1 MATELF
7 LKEDKVKPGDCSGDF
22 GMWGVGQCYL
32 PPWPTG
38 AAWGAKISS
47 QPHQALYGHWV
58 EGYPPLQLHRLL
70 QDRQGY
76 HRNQLQ
82 PFPCSQEGPYSGCW
96 GRSLWEQL
104 FARIF
109 LSLEQ
114 VVVVSKTPQG
124 PQEIAESWGDVL

>member
-58 EGYPPLQLHRLL
+58 EGYPPSSSTDSYKIGKDTIGTSCSPSLL
-70 QDRQGY
+70 TRGAIFWVLGEKSLGTAVCQDFLVSGA
-76 HRNQLQ
+76 
-82 PFPCSQEGPYSGCW
+82 GSGCIKNPS
-96 GRSLWEQL
+96 RS
-104 FARIF
+104 
-109 LSLEQ
+109 
-114 VVVVSKTPQG
+114 P
-124 PQEIAESWGDVL
+124 GDCRVLG